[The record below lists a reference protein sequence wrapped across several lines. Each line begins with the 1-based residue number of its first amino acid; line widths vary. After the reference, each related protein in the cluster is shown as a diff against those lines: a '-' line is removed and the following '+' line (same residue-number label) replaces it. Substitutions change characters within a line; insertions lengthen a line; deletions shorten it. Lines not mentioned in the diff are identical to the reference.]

1 MAKITVLGLYNYDPS
16 IFDSLYI
23 PEGADKDVLIATIL
37 ERCAEAECLY
47 PSADYLRFSIGM
59 WSKSHK
65 YSFDGLWKSTTYE
78 YNPIENYNR
87 MEEFTDKNTNISSSQ
102 STGNSIAK
110 VTGFDSET
118 LVNNSGAESR
128 ATGSGEST
136 STNTRK
142 GNIHGN
148 VGVTTTQEMLKEERA
163 ILEFSF
169 YEKYAEMFA
178 LRFCLLVY

>member
-1 MAKITVLGLYNYDPS
+1 MAKLTVLGLYNYDSS

-23 PEGADKDVLIATIL
+23 PEGADKEVLIATIL
-37 ERCAEAECLY
+37 ERCAETECLY

-59 WSKSHK
+59 WCKSHK
-65 YSFDGLWKSTTYE
+65 YSFDGLWKSTTFE

-87 MEEFTDKNTNISSSQ
+87 MEDFTDTNTNKSSSR
-102 STGNSIAK
+102 STGNSTAK
-110 VTGFDSET
+110 VAGFDSND
-118 LVNNSGAESR
+118 LVTNSGAESI

-148 VGVTTTQEMLKEERA
+148 IGVTTTQDMLRQERE

-178 LRFCLLVY
+178 MRFCLLVY